1 MNGLLKLQN
10 GTDIRG
16 VALENDQREVT
27 MKDSDIRAI
36 AKGILRWLSKKNTT
50 KTSNLRIAIG
60 MDSRLSGPKIKSLL
74 IEEFSKQGVQILDCN
89 LATTPSMF
97 MTTIWEDYLC
107 HLGIMITAS
116 HLPFFYNGLKLF
128 TPQGGVQKEDIAE
141 ILSSAV
147 ELYDT
152 QMEEIAGAAVRNVDI
167 LSDYSNMLAKFI
179 IAETGMNKP
188 FDGMKIIVDAGN
200 GAGGFFAKV
209 LSTLGADTKGSQFLE
224 PDGMFPNHE
233 PNPENKEAMQAIS
246 SAVLENKADL
256 GIIFDTDV
264 DRAAIVTDDGM
275 EINRNN
281 LIAMIA
287 DVVLREHPGS
297 VIVTDSITSDGLTEF
312 IQKRG
317 GVHKRFKRG
326 YKNVINE
333 SIRINTEE
341 DNKSYLAIETSG
353 HAALEENY
361 FLDDGTFLVAKLLV
375 EAAKLHQQGEKLQ
388 KLIADLR
395 QPLDSRE
402 IRLKITEEDFK
413 SYGAIV
419 LEQFEK
425 FTQEKNWQIVSP
437 NYEGVKASFDGGWIL
452 VRMSLHEPVIPVNIE
467 VDREGLMEE
476 TIADFEKFAAGF
488 SGLSK

>member
-1 MNGLLKLQN
+1 
-10 GTDIRG
+10 
-16 VALENDQREVT
+16 
-27 MKDSDIRAI
+27 
-36 AKGILRWLSKKNTT
+36 
-50 KTSNLRIAIG
+50 
-60 MDSRLSGPKIKSLL
+60 
-74 IEEFSKQGVQILDCN
+74 
-89 LATTPSMF
+89 
-97 MTTIWEDYLC
+97 
-107 HLGIMITAS
+107 
-116 HLPFFYNGLKLF
+116 
-128 TPQGGVQKEDIAE
+128 
-141 ILSSAV
+141 
-147 ELYDT
+147 
-152 QMEEIAGAAVRNVDI
+152 
-167 LSDYSNMLAKFI
+167 MLAKFI